1 MADNKR
7 MVTNENKAGENVR
20 IVVANMKPIPVPE
33 GYNEELNNSF
43 RSLLI
48 KYAEL
53 EEEREVGIIVYEDG
67 TPAKR
72 YAGEE
77 LAEPSAK
84 ASPYLEQIMPLLGQN
99 EKDLMTMILEGKL
112 LYRDQINGVG
122 LYDGL
127 GLLNWRFSLDPE
139 MLVPDEVKVTK
150 KKAAGI
156 LAALKDGKL

>member
-1 MADNKR
+1 MTAERK
-7 MVTNENKAGENVR
+7 MMTSEAKAGENVR
-20 IVVANMKPIPVPE
+20 IVVANMKPAALPE
-33 GYNEELNNSF
+33 GYNEELNSSF
-43 RSLLI
+43 RALLI

-53 EEEREVGIIVYEDG
+53 EEEREAGLIVYEDG

-77 LAEPSAK
+77 LAMPSPK
-84 ASPYLEQIMPLLGQN
+84 AAPYLEQIMPLLGQN

-127 GLLNWRFSLDPE
+127 GLLNWRFSLNPE
-139 MLVPDEVKVTK
+139 MLVPDEVRLTK